1 MQTFS
6 VPPGLSGVIL
16 CPTGLVSGTTASSS
30 PQAGHP
36 SSSSLKGRQAAPGM
50 RGRAVATGRSGA
62 SRSGARTPAPSPPG
76 CQGGQGGQW
85 CDNAQFTARLTSG
98 HASAGPAAG
107 HLAPAIGKGQAGR
120 PGPIS
125 HEPERGAE
133 GSGLPSTQ
141 VDLGVAAL
149 LARLPNPG
157 LGKPACIWQPSTR
170 PSGSPCLARLGR
182 RSDVTPCYASITV
195 HNLFRRAGTT
205 HHGEDHPTRDPWSG

>member
-1 MQTFS
+1 MQDFQRAAGVEWSDPVSDRLGEWDYRIVFTTGG
-6 VPPGLSGVIL
+6 PPFIELVEGPSG
-16 CPTGLVSGTTASSS
+16 S
-30 PQAGHP
+30 PWDAGP
-36 SSSSLKGRQAAPGM
+36 
-50 RGRAVATGRSGA
+50 GRSNGA
-62 SRSGARTPAPSPPG
+62 IG
-76 CQGGQGGQW
+76 
-85 CDNAQFTARLTSG
+85 RLTSG

-182 RSDVTPCYASITV
+182 RSDVTPCYASVTV
-195 HNLFRRAGTT
+195 HNPFRRAGTT